1 MKCEDV
7 SAATKWTKKY
17 NIHYH
22 GALPPEV
29 DKTILFLPQYHPI
42 TIKKNYRD
50 LTYLS
55 NHSVSIT
62 KEK

>member
-22 GALPPEV
+22 GALPLRWIKQFFFVDTNRMIAEV
-29 DKTILFLPQYHPI
+29 SQIYVKIYCSWVILI
-42 TIKKNYRD
+42 
-50 LTYLS
+50 
-55 NHSVSIT
+55 
-62 KEK
+62 E